1 MVSSPSETLAY
12 RTPACPRVGLS
23 LAPFLLLFFSFY
35 STLVS
40 ILVVAAVVIDDAGR
54 HRAAG
59 RVVIGKVARPYSSSA
74 RGAASMINDAGRP
87 TAFVLRV
94 RGRVVS
100 DDAGHP
106 AEPATGDQW
115 LRPPGETAPKNFR
128 CI

>member
-23 LAPFLLLFFSFY
+23 LAPFLLPFFSFY

-59 RVVIGKVARPYSSSA
+59 RVVIGEVARPLSSYFFMSKVARPHSSSA
-74 RGAASMINDAGRP
+74 RGSAS
-87 TAFVLRV
+87 
-94 RGRVVS
+94 
-100 DDAGHP
+100 
-106 AEPATGDQW
+106 
-115 LRPPGETAPKNFR
+115 
-128 CI
+128 